1 MNRCIFNKT
10 WLRDDNLEWL
20 EEVPNDK
27 YMFRCRVCS
36 KNLELGRMG
45 KAALSR
51 HVKSKKHSDL
61 INSTSNSPSFIK
73 LWTSAAKKTSES
85 QPDTEAA
92 NSAEPD
98 TNIQNT
104 SEAASPSS
112 SLLNWG
118 ITDQIFKSEILWA
131 IQTTVN
137 HNSHQ
142 SNRNTSCLFE
152 VMFPDYHVV

>member
-45 KAALSR
+45 KAVLSR
-51 HVKSKKHSDL
+51 HLKSKKHSDL

-73 LWTSAAKKTSES
+73 LWTSGAKKTMPTLRVLSRVLPQKATSFSMFLKNLRVRWWSWSKS
-85 QPDTEAA
+85 QCTRRDFDHDHHRT
-92 NSAEPD
+92 
-98 TNIQNT
+98 
-104 SEAASPSS
+104 
-112 SLLNWG
+112 L
-118 ITDQIFKSEILWA
+118 
-131 IQTTVN
+131 
-137 HNSHQ
+137 
-142 SNRNTSCLFE
+142 
-152 VMFPDYHVV
+152 